1 MSKWLITLPPPRI
14 NSQVSL
20 EAAIA
25 QRCPVGPYAEE
36 QLTEEQLG
44 QLLWAAHTAA
54 SVHKRKGPNGS
65 TWVMLYVCRTDGVWR
80 YHTQEHCLI
89 RHLNRDVRGE
99 LADAARNRWFL
110 SRAPCVLAI
119 TAVSRCDGERYEE
132 QWQPRYLPIEA
143 GRAVER
149 TLLQAIA
156 LGLASVP
163 VSEFDDTRVSHILI
177 LSRKEIPLYLLPV
190 GSPAQRAWV
199 EPRAYNEL
207 ERSYPTEPKRT

>member
-14 NSQVSL
+14 SSQVSL

-25 QRCPVGPYAEE
+25 QRCLVGPYAED

-44 QLLWAAHTAA
+44 QILWAAHTAA

-65 TWVMLYVCRTDGVWR
+65 TWVILYVCRTDGVWR
-80 YHTQEHCLI
+80 CHTQEHCLI

-99 LADAARNRWFL
+99 LASAARNRWFL
-110 SRAPCVLAI
+110 TQAPCVLAI
-119 TAVSRCDGERYEE
+119 SAISRRDAERHGER
-132 QWQPRYLPIEA
+132 WRPRYLPIEA

-163 VSEFDDTRVSHILI
+163 VSGFDDTRVSHILI
-177 LSRKEIPLYLLPV
+177 LSRQETPLYLLPV
-190 GSPAQRAWV
+190 GSPAQRD
-199 EPRAYNEL
+199 
-207 ERSYPTEPKRT
+207 